1 MISSKLALG
10 TAQFGLN
17 YGINNS
23 SGKIPKET
31 AFEILKS
38 ALNNSIDT
46 LDTAAAYGDSE
57 DVIGSFI
64 SKTNNNFKIISKI
77 ISNTNCIE
85 GIESSLARLHI
96 NNIYG
101 LLIHNFNDF
110 KNNSILWEKLQKLKQ
125 KGKVSK
131 IGFSFYNP
139 YEFSEVLESGITP
152 DIIQAPYNVFDQ
164 RFASCFEKCN
174 EKGIEVHTRSVF
186 LQGLVFKNPN
196 ELNLFFAP
204 IKQNLTKLTEISK
217 EQKIAINSLCLCFAY
232 LNSNINKVIIGVD
245 SLNNLSENIA
255 SLKEIQRV
263 KDIYKDL
270 TNLEV
275 KDEKMILPT
284 KWNLQ

>member
-1 MISSKLALG
+1 MSSKLALG

-31 AFEILKS
+31 AFEILNS
-38 ALNNSIDT
+38 AMNNSIDT

-57 DVIGSFI
+57 EVIGAFI
-64 SKTNNNFKIISKI
+64 SKTNSNIKIISKI
-77 ISNTNCIE
+77 TSNTNCIE

-110 KNNSILWEKLQKLKQ
+110 KNNNSLWEKLQELKQ

-139 YEFSEVLESGITP
+139 VEFDEVLVSGIMP
-152 DIIQAPYNVFDQ
+152 DIIQAPYSVFDQ
-164 RFASCFEKCN
+164 RFATCFQICKK
-174 EKGIEVHTRSVF
+174 KGIEVHTRSVF

-196 ELNLFFAP
+196 ELNSFFAP
-204 IKQNLTKLTEISK
+204 IKQKIKKLAEISK
-217 EQKIAINSLCLCFAY
+217 EQKIAVNSLCLCFAC
-232 LNSNINKVIIGVD
+232 LNSNIDKVVIGVD
-245 SLNNLSENIA
+245 SLNNLNENIE
-255 SLKEIQRV
+255 SLKEMRRV
-263 KDIYKDL
+263 KNVYTAL
-270 TNLEV
+270 TCLEV
-275 KDEKMILPT
+275 KDENMILPT